1 MQKKIIAL
9 AIAGLASTAAFAQSN
24 VTVYGVVDAGVARYT
39 GTGSV
44 SSTQVISSGLTTSRL
59 GFKGVEDLGNG
70 LKALFV
76 LEYRLSND
84 ANTGIGGTYANG
96 TNPTTAVTNASGP
109 ARQQLLGL
117 TGGFGTVAAGRLQTT
132 GYDWV
137 VKYQTLAATAFDAA
151 NLVTSKGG
159 FRVNTGADVRA
170 DNALAYISPNFSGF
184 TVALNT
190 ASAIEQTAGT
200 APTVGGPVAGTV
212 HGSLRANLA
221 SVDYTNGPI
230 AAGLVYENLKGADTL
245 AATYD
250 QVDWALGASYDFG
263 VAKLNATYQTTKN
276 KVGVAAAGN
285 TNKAYHVGVTVPV
298 GAKSAVIASYAAN
311 KIDSTALND
320 NAKAWNL
327 AYTYELS
334 KRTKAYA
341 GYAHAANGS
350 DAVNTGTAATT
361 TSVGFGAA
369 PVTGNGST
377 SLIATGLVHS
387 F

>member
-39 GTGSV
+39 GSGSA
-44 SSTQVISSGLTTSRL
+44 SSTQVINSGLTTSRL

-76 LEYRLSND
+76 LEYRLQND
-84 ANTGIGGTYANG
+84 TNAGIGGNYAASAS
-96 TNPTTAVTNASGP
+96 PTAAVSSASGQ

-137 VKYQTLAATAFDAA
+137 VKYQTLAATAFDAI
-151 NLVTSKGG
+151 NLVTGVGG
-159 FRVNTGADVRA
+159 FRVNTGKDVRA

-184 TVALNT
+184 TFALNT
-190 ASAIEQTAGT
+190 ASAIEQAVGV
-200 APTVGGPVAGTV
+200 APAAAT
-212 HGSLRANLA
+212 SIRANLA

-230 AAGLVYENLKGADTL
+230 AAGLVYEQLKGSDIA
-245 AATYD
+245 AATTN
-250 QVDWALGASYDFG
+250 QADWALGGSYDFG
-263 VAKLNATYQTTKN
+263 VAKLNATYQTTQDKS
-276 KVGVAAAGN
+276 AAGVGILGN
-285 TNKAYHVGVTVPV
+285 KNKAYHVGVAVPV
-298 GAKSAVIASYAAN
+298 GAKSAIVASYAVNRIAT
-311 KIDSTALND
+311 TAADD
-320 NAKAWNL
+320 NAKAYNL

-350 DAVNTGTAATT
+350 GAVAGTT
-361 TSVGFGAA
+361 VGFGAA
-369 PVTGNGST
+369 PVTTSGST
-377 SLIATGLVHS
+377 SVLAAGLAHS